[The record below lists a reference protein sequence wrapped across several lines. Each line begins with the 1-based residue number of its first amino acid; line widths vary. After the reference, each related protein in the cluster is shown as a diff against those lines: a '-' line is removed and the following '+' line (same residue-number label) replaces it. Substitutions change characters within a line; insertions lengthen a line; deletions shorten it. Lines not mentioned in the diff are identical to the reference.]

1 VKVYAAPPQIPTINI
16 PTPATGFS
24 GDLGTL
30 INTVITWIIAI
41 GGIVTLFYILI
52 GGFNYVTAGDDAEK
66 AEGARKTI
74 TNGVIGLIIIA
85 SAFIIFRL
93 LTSLLNLES
102 VLTGA

>member
-1 VKVYAAPPQIPTINI
+1 MKVYAAPPTNPTINI

-24 GDLGTL
+24 GDFGSL
-30 INTVITWIIAI
+30 INALLTWAIAI
-41 GGIVTLFYILI
+41 GGIVTLSFILM
-52 GGFNYVTAGDDAEK
+52 GGFNYVTAGDDADK

-93 LTSLLNLES
+93 LSSLLNLNS
-102 VLTGA
+102 ILTG